1 MIHHR
6 PLINRLILLENDPQL
21 LEAAA
26 YVSESPGTKRKLNKD
41 SDPSEFNNT
50 AKQSQAVWR
59 RAR

>member
-1 MIHHR
+1 MMHHR

-26 YVSESPGTKRKLNKD
+26 YEAESPGTKRSLKSD

-50 AKQSQAVWR
+50 PKKPQAGWR